1 MTSSSKDLGVLLT
14 CFYLELGCP
23 AWLIIGS
30 STTCGESCFV
40 LIRES
45 NEFCIVD
52 PTSGRK
58 YSSKDIYCPLTK
70 CYCLVNQY
78 NVWANVQRE
87 QRVFMTQFDVNR
99 GFDWR
104 PLFSKVVDI
113 PSGTVHDIAFR
124 YERSL
129 DTRDLQ
135 RTIQAKIIKKINS
148 WRSHKKTVWN
158 RFVSEN
164 LKAILIRLEDDV
176 CFENE
181 SDEHAEMLKTLYLN
195 HKVII

>member
-1 MTSSSKDLGVLLT
+1 MRIHFQHVLGLMTSSYKDLGVLLT
-14 CFYLELGCP
+14 CYYLELGIP
-23 AWLIIGS
+23 AWLILGS

-45 NEFCIVD
+45 NEFFIID
-52 PTSGRK
+52 PSSGRK
-58 YSSKDIYCPLTK
+58 YSSKDIYSPLTK

-104 PLFSKVVDI
+104 PLFTKVVDI
-113 PSGTVHDIAFR
+113 PSGTVHDTAFR

-158 RFVSEN
+158 R
-164 LKAILIRLEDDV
+164 
-176 CFENE
+176 
-181 SDEHAEMLKTLYLN
+181 
-195 HKVII
+195 